1 MLYLTLALLPK
12 STSDRDDA
20 DEGFLGKLVLWAFAR
35 LRYQQALAQ
44 LNRLDSRDLDDLDL
58 ARADFPALAHRH
70 VADKAPL
77 APSGIAGLR
86 RL

>member
-1 MLYLTLALLPK
+1 MLYLTLALLPQPA
-12 STSDRDDA
+12 SDQGDA
-20 DEGFLGKLVLWAFAR
+20 DEGFLGKLLLRMLTR

-70 VADKAPL
+70 AAGEAPL
-77 APSGIAGLR
+77 APSGTPGLR